1 MALYTAH
8 CRLAMTDQ
16 VDNILCDEDLPL
28 LKGQGQYVDDI
39 KLVGMLHVAFVRS
52 PYGHARI
59 LNIDLSEALQLP
71 GVIRIVTGAMLLDT
85 VQPIRARL
93 QNPDYCS
100 TDWHPLAFEKV
111 RYVGEAVVAIVA
123 ESRYLAEDAAEKV
136 YVEYEPLPV
145 VANPAMASQPDAAL
159 VHDSIHDNVLLRAK
173 VGAGE
178 QADRFRQASCRVTAT
193 FRHPRVTGLPMENC
207 GVLASFQP
215 STSQLTLYSSNQVPH
230 LLRDSLSRCLGHP
243 AAQLRVIAPD
253 VGGGFGIK
261 MQTLPEEVVV
271 AWLALQLQRPIKWT
285 QDRLEHLQASFHA
298 RDICIEATLA
308 LEENGRIVGL
318 KAKAIC
324 DVGAYNSYP
333 LTCALEPF
341 TIASALPGPYDFPY
355 YEYETIAYTTN
366 RCPVGAYRGVGFVLG
381 PLVMEGLI
389 EQAARKLGIDVAELR
404 MKNLPAAETF
414 PFRSPAG
421 PLYDSG
427 DYPALLKTVLEK
439 SDYQA
444 LRQRQAVARQQG
456 RLLGIGLSC
465 FVEVTGMGRATYR
478 LRGMEDIPAY
488 DAATIVVDRWGH
500 VSVAVSTPT
509 QGQKQR
515 TTFAQLLAAELGI
528 APTSISVTLGDT
540 DTTPYGSGT
549 FASRSLVSGGGAL
562 VVGARKLREKLIQI
576 CALRWEVDPSDLCY
590 ADGCVETADHSY
602 RLTFEQ
608 LAQLAHEPFQEMPT
622 GIEPGLFIQTSYNPP
637 PAATSASAHLV
648 LVEVDP
654 GTGEV
659 IILNYHVAED
669 CGRII
674 NQNVV
679 DGQLRGGIAQGIG
692 IALLEE
698 IHYDE
703 HSQFMTGTLAD
714 YLVPG
719 AYEAPKIEITH
730 LTTPSPWTE
739 HGAKGVGESGTIG
752 APAAV
757 TNAILDAIKVNP
769 AQVRLPLTPE
779 RVLTLIAY
787 AEGRTL

>member
-1 MALYTAH
+1 MVLCAIH
-8 CRLAMTDQ
+8 CHLAMMDH
-16 VDNILCDEDLPL
+16 VDNILCGEDLPL
-28 LKGQGQYVDDI
+28 LQGQGQYVDDI
-39 KLVGMLHVAFVRS
+39 KLVDTLHVAFVRS
-52 PYGHARI
+52 PHGHARI
-59 LNIDLSEALQLP
+59 LNIDLSEAIHSS
-71 GVIRIVTGAMLLDT
+71 GVIQIVTGANLRGT

-93 QNPDYCS
+93 QNPDYRS
-100 TDWHPLAFEKV
+100 TDWHPLAFDKV

-136 YVEYEPLPV
+136 YVDYEPLPV
-145 VANPAMASQPDAAL
+145 VANAKMASQPDAPI
-159 VHDSIHDNVLLRAK
+159 VHDTIRDNVLLRAK

-178 QADRFRQASCRVTAT
+178 HADRFRQASCRVTAT
-193 FRHPRVTGLPMENC
+193 FQHPRVTGLPMENC

-215 STSQLTLYSSNQVPH
+215 GTGQLTIYSSNQVPH

-271 AWLALQLQRPIKWT
+271 AWLALQFHRPVKWT
-285 QDRLEHLQASFHA
+285 QDRLEHLQASIHA
-298 RDICIEATLA
+298 RDICVEATLA
-308 LEENGRIVGL
+308 LQEDGCIIGL
-318 KAKAIC
+318 QAKAIC

-355 YEYETIAYTTN
+355 YTYETIAYTTN

-389 EQAARKLGIDVAELR
+389 EQAARQLGMDVAELR
-404 MKNLPAAETF
+404 LKNLPAADAF

-427 DYPALLKTVLEK
+427 DYPTLLRTVLEK
-439 SDYQA
+439 SDYHA
-444 LRQRQAVARQQG
+444 LRQCQAKARQQG
-456 RLLGIGLSC
+456 RFIGIGLSC

-509 QGQKQR
+509 QGQKHR

-528 APTSISVTLGDT
+528 AHTAISVTLGDT
-540 DTTPYGSGT
+540 ATTPYGSGT

-576 CALRWEVDPSDLCY
+576 CALRWEVDPSVLRY
-590 ADGCVETADHSY
+590 EDGGVETADHSH
-602 RLTFEQ
+602 RMTFEQ
-608 LAQLAHEPFQEMPT
+608 LAQLAHEPFQEMPA
-622 GIEPGLFIQTSYNPP
+622 GIEPGLSVQTSYNPP

-659 IILNYHVAED
+659 VILNYQVVED

-674 NQNVV
+674 NEKVV

-698 IHYDE
+698 IHYDD

-719 AYEAPKIEITH
+719 AFEVPQIEITH

-757 TNAILDAIKVNP
+757 TNAILDALNVNP
-769 AQVRLPLTPE
+769 AQVKLPLTPE
-779 RVLTLIAY
+779 RIVTLLAH

>member
-1 MALYTAH
+1 
-8 CRLAMTDQ
+8 MTKDS
-16 VDNILCDEDLPL
+16 DTILCYEDLPL
-28 LKGQGQYVDDI
+28 LQGQGQYVDDI
-39 KLVGMLHVAFVRS
+39 KLVGTAHVAFVRS
-52 PYGHARI
+52 PHAHARI
-59 LNIDLSEALQLP
+59 LAVDVAEAHQMA
-71 GVIRIVTGAMLLDT
+71 GVVRIVTGATLRST
-85 VQPIRARL
+85 IKPIRASL
-93 QNPDYCS
+93 QNPDYRP
-100 TDWHPLAFEKV
+100 TDWYPLAFDRV

-123 ESRYLAEDAAEKV
+123 ESRYLAEDAIEKV
-136 YVEYEPLPV
+136 FIEYGPLPV
-145 VANPAMASQPDAAL
+145 VANPNIASRPNAPT
-159 VHDSIHDNVLLRAK
+159 VHDSIPDNVLLRAK
-173 VGAGE
+173 VGARQQAE
-178 QADRFRQASCRVTAT
+178 QFAQAPCRVTAT
-193 FRHPRVTGLPMENC
+193 YQHPRVTGLPLENC
-207 GVLASFQP
+207 GVLANFQP
-215 STSQLTLYSSNQVPH
+215 GTGQLTVYSSNQVPH
-230 LLRDSLSRCLGHP
+230 LLRDSLSSCLGHP
-243 AAQLRVIAPD
+243 AGKLRVIAPD

-271 AWLALQLQRPIKWT
+271 AWLALHLNRPVKWT
-285 QDRLEHLQASFHA
+285 QDRLEHLQASIHA
-298 RDICIEATLA
+298 RDIQVEATLA
-308 LEENGRIVGL
+308 LQEDGRIVGL
-318 KAKAIC
+318 RAKAIC
-324 DVGAYNSYP
+324 DAGAYSSYP

-355 YEYETIAYTTN
+355 FDYETVAYTTN

-389 EQAARKLGIDVAELR
+389 EQAARQLGLDAAELR
-404 MKNLPAAETF
+404 LKNLPPAAAF

-427 DYPALLKTVLEK
+427 DYPTLLATLLEK
-439 SDYQA
+439 ASYEQ
-444 LRQRQAVARQQG
+444 LRQRQAEAKQKG
-456 RLLGIGLSC
+456 RLLGIGLAC

-488 DAATIVVDRWGH
+488 DAATITVDRWGE
-500 VSVAVSTPT
+500 VAVAVSTPS

-515 TTFAQLLAAELGI
+515 TTFAQLLSQELGI
-528 APTSISVTLGDT
+528 PHTAVSVTLGDT
-540 DTTPYGSGT
+540 ATTPYGSGT

-576 CALRWEVDPSDLCY
+576 SARHWEVDPADLRY
-590 ADGCVETADHSY
+590 ENGGVETIDHSR
-602 RLTFEQ
+602 RLSFSQ
-608 LAQLAHEPFQEMPT
+608 LAKLAHQPYQEMPP

-637 PAATSASAHLV
+637 AAATSASAHLV

-659 IILNYHVAED
+659 TILNYVVVED

-674 NQNVV
+674 NQSVV

-698 IHYDE
+698 MHYDE
-703 HSQFMTGTLAD
+703 DNQLTTGTLAD

-719 AYEAPKIEITH
+719 AYEVPQIEIIH

-757 TNAILDAIKVNP
+757 TNAVLDALNLNP
-769 AQVRLPLTPE
+769 ELVKLPLSSE
-779 RVLTLIAY
+779 RVLALLSQS
-787 AEGRTL
+787 EVS